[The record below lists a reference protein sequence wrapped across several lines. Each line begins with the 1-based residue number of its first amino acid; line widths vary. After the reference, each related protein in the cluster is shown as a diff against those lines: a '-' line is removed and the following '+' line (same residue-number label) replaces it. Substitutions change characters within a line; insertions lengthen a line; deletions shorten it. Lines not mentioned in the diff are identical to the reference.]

1 MTTLIWRSL
10 FWTVMRA
17 YVSKTISE
25 FHLSSSNEILLELIN
40 AGGFT
45 IQDNQKRAWE
55 VEIELL
61 RKHLPRH
68 LSGRV
73 LFEYT
78 IPRVGKRVDVIVV
91 TSHAILVIEFKVN
104 SNAFFSADKD
114 QAIDYALD
122 LKNFHETS
130 HDSLIVPVLVATEAL
145 SQPITWQTYQDQVAH
160 IILSNGQNLGQIIEQ
175 ISESTTSQANLIRI
189 NEWEQG
195 RYKPT
200 PTIIEAAR
208 ALYEGHSVQE
218 ISRSEAGAQNLS
230 LTSNFVNELVTSA
243 VATSSKI
250 ICFVTGVPGSGKTL
264 AGLNIATNA
273 LQVSENRD
281 GAVFLSGN
289 GPLVD
294 VLQEA
299 LARNEVQNA
308 RERGV
313 KLSKSDALRK
323 ARTFV
328 QIIHRWRDEYLVD
341 KSAPEGR
348 IVVFDEAQRAWTKE
362 QTSSFMRQ
370 KKGQLDFSMSE
381 PEYLLSVMARHSGW
395 CAVICLVGGGQEINK
410 GEAGID
416 EWLRAATK
424 SEVDW
429 KIHLS
434 DRLSSAD
441 TFNDL
446 PTLPNTTIKDSR
458 LHLST
463 SVRSFRA
470 EALSDFIGAVLEG
483 DVAVA
488 RRIRASLKDYPI
500 FLSRDLT
507 EVRKW
512 LHANARGSE
521 RFGLV
526 ASSNALR
533 LKPEGIHIKSS
544 IEPPVWFLNDKADV
558 RSSYALEDA
567 ATEFDIQGLEL
578 DWVGMCW
585 DANLIRKENEWLIRK
600 FSGTRWQSVN
610 DEDKLKYVLNSYR
623 VLLTRARQ
631 GMAIFMPYGSI
642 DDPTRKPEWYDSTYD
657 FLETCLS

>member
-1 MTTLIWRSL
+1 
-10 FWTVMRA
+10 MRA
-17 YVSKTISE
+17 YVSKSISE
-25 FHLSSSNEILLELIN
+25 FHSSSSDEVLLELIN

-45 IQDNQKRAWE
+45 IQDSQKRAWE
-55 VEIELL
+55 VEIDLL
-61 RKHLPRH
+61 KKHLPRH
-68 LSGRV
+68 ISGRV

-78 IPRVGKRVDVIVV
+78 IPRVGKRVDVIVA
-91 TSHAILVIEFKVN
+91 TSHAIFVIEFKVN
-104 SNAFFSADKD
+104 SNTFFSADKD

-130 HDSLIVPVLVATEAL
+130 HDCLIVPVLVATEAP

-160 IILSNGQNLGQIIEQ
+160 IILSNGQNLGEITEQ
-175 ISESTTSQANLIRI
+175 ISDSVGSKAGFIEI

-218 ISRSEAGAQNLS
+218 ISRSEAGVQNLS
-230 LTSNFVNELVTSA
+230 LTSNFVNELANSA
-243 VATSSKI
+243 AANGSKI

-308 RERGV
+308 REKGV
-313 KLSKSDALRK
+313 KVSKSDALRK
-323 ARTFV
+323 SRTFV

-348 IVVFDEAQRAWTKE
+348 IVVFDEAQRAWTTE
-362 QTSSFMRQ
+362 QTTSFMRQ
-370 KKGQLDFSMSE
+370 KKGQPDFSMSE

-416 EWLRAATK
+416 EWLRAAAK
-424 SEVDW
+424 SEADW
-429 KIHLS
+429 KIYLS
-434 DRLSSAD
+434 DRFSAAD
-441 TFNDL
+441 TFNEL
-446 PTLPNTTIKDSR
+446 PELPNTAIKDSR

-483 DVAVA
+483 DVEVA
-488 RRIRASLKDYPI
+488 RRIRTSLNDYPI

-507 EVRKW
+507 EVRNW
-512 LHANARGSE
+512 LRAKARGTE
-521 RFGLV
+521 RCGLV

-544 IEPPVWFLNDKADV
+544 IEPPVWFLNEKGDV
-558 RSSYALEDA
+558 RASYSLEDA

-585 DANLIRKENEWLIRK
+585 DANLIRKENDWLIRR
-600 FSGTRWQSVN
+600 FSGTNWQSVN
-610 DEDKLKYVLNSYR
+610 DQDKLKYVVNSYR

-631 GMAIFMPYGSI
+631 GMAIFIPKGSQ
-642 DDPTRKPEWYDSTYD
+642 DDPTRNPEWYDSTYY
-657 FLETCLS
+657 FLRSCLSD